1 VAGGS
6 GGRSDLWTVGKKV
19 VAANTNNGDIE
30 GVRQSLHR
38 IPVELHA
45 SGQSVDE
52 ALVQAVTQTTKPVAF
67 FDQLHACDAGGRA
80 ERDGPRGV
88 SVPGRRPCSWPP
100 PRISGLETHAG
111 TDVECANALGCVHFV
126 PDDGEQVNVKLNNI
140 YGELAD
146 RLGGIGVQQGAVL
159 MGDGGEFGDF
169 AARRS
174 RCWRT

>member
-1 VAGGS
+1 VVGVVTHGAENRRRFGVSGVAGGS

-88 SVPGRRPCSWPP
+88 FGAWSKAMLLAAATNKWARDARRDGRRVRQCPWVRTFC
-100 PRISGLETHAG
+100 
-111 TDVECANALGCVHFV
+111 
-126 PDDGEQVNVKLNNI
+126 
-140 YGELAD
+140 
-146 RLGGIGVQQGAVL
+146 
-159 MGDGGEFGDF
+159 
-169 AARRS
+169 ARR
-174 RCWRT
+174 W